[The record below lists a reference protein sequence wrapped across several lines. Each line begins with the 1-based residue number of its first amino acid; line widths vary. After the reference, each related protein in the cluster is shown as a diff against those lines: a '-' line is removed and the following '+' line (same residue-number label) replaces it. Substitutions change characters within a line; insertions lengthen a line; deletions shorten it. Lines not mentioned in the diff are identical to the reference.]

1 MTFSLRRLEIIT
13 MIKKITAPLLV
24 LILLGTLGF
33 ALMQKNTVPDVTI
46 TTIKNEKISL
56 SAQKGKMLLVSFWA
70 TDCPGCIKEM
80 PDLIKTYN
88 HYQNRG
94 LSLVAVSMSYD
105 PPQQLLNYV
114 KANALPFP
122 VMHDTDEAMSQA
134 FGKVNLTPTTF
145 VIDKNGHII
154 QKIIGEVNF
163 KELNKLLDKELSA

>member
-1 MTFSLRRLEIIT
+1 MTFSLRKLENIA
-13 MIKKITAPLLV
+13 MLKKYIVPFIVLALLS
-24 LILLGTLGF
+24 TLGY
-33 ALMQKNTVPDVTI
+33 ALTQKNSVPDVTI

-70 TDCPGCIKEM
+70 TDCSGCIKEM

-88 HYQNRG
+88 TYQKRG
-94 LSLVAVSMSYD
+94 LSLVAVSMAYD

-122 VMHDTDEAMSQA
+122 VMHDSDDAMSEA

-145 VIDKNGHII
+145 VVDKNGHIV

-163 KELNKLLDKELSA
+163 KELTKLLDKELSA